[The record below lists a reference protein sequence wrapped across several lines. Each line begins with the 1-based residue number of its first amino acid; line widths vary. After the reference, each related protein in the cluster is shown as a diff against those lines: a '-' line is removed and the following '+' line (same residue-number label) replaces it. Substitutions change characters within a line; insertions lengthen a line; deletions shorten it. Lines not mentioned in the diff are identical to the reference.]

1 MALAKLFA
9 TCDPQL
15 RARAEARME
24 AALKSKRA
32 PDDVLQETY
41 LEVVRQISRFE
52 GDDLG
57 TFVKWVSVI
66 LDRKLVDARRAAYCQ
81 ARDINREVPI
91 GRAASGSYWELL
103 DSLLADSG
111 TPSRAVRREEALE
124 AMLASLADLS
134 DAHRE
139 IIELR
144 FLEGLSVRE
153 AARRLDKSEPAV
165 VALTRRA
172 LKTLREAM
180 DRLGEFSR
188 GA

>member
-1 MALAKLFA
+1 MPNNEPF
-9 TCDPQL
+9 
-15 RARAEARME
+15 
-24 AALKSKRA
+24 SKKTIRN
-32 PDDVLQETY
+32 VM
-41 LEVVRQISRFE
+41 SM
-52 GDDLG
+52 
-57 TFVKWVSVI
+57 
-66 LDRKLVDARRAAYCQ
+66 
-81 ARDINREVPI
+81 N
-91 GRAASGSYWELL
+91 
-103 DSLLADSG
+103 
-111 TPSRAVRREEALE
+111 
-124 AMLASLADLS
+124 LADLS